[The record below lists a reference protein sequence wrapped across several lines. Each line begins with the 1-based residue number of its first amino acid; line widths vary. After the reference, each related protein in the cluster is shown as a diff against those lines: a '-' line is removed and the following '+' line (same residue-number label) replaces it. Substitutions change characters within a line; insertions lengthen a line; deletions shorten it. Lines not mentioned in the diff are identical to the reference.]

1 MARHTWFHD
10 PVFPFVQLADL
21 RPRRPARQTGDNAWR
36 FWVTSRVR
44 K

>member
-21 RPRRPARQTGDNAWR
+21 RPRRPAGADARQRLALL
-36 FWVTSRVR
+36 VTARVR